1 MGKIETLEKEIE
13 SLTPDE
19 MVEFRTWFM
28 EYDSEMWD
36 RKIEDD
42 IEAGKLDDLA
52 KEAMVSHKQ
61 GKNTGQSLHVDI
73 PEITFLR

>member
-13 SLTPDE
+13 SLTPEE

-28 EYDSEMWD
+28 EYDSEVWD

-42 IEAGKLDDLA
+42 IAVGKLDDLA
-52 KEAMVSHKQ
+52 DEALISHKQ
-61 GKNTGQSLHVDI
+61 GKSNEL
-73 PEITFLR
+73 

>member
-1 MGKIETLEKEIE
+1 MKLSFLGIEIVGKIEALEKEIE

-28 EYDSEMWD
+28 EYISEMWD

-42 IEAGKLDDLA
+42 IETGKLDDLA
-52 KEAMVSHKQ
+52 EEAMVSHRQ
-61 GKNTGQSLHVDI
+61 GKSN
-73 PEITFLR
+73 EF